1 VRPDSAA
8 RTSPFTDR
16 DQRLAIIS
24 EAAYFISEKRGFA
37 AGCELDDWLA
47 AEREIDR
54 ALAGGTESKQP

>member
-1 VRPDSAA
+1 VGPDRAA
-8 RTSPFTDR
+8 RTAPFTDSE
-16 DQRLAIIS
+16 QRLAMIS
-24 EAAYFISEKRGFA
+24 DAAYFIAEKRGFA